1 MAAGRCK
8 AAYRTD
14 ECEEERMIEIKD
26 DDLPI
31 EVAKKIIFAKK
42 KTQTLIEREV
52 EAECREL
59 AGYKRQ
65 LQKEWI
71 PCSERIPE
79 EGAPDLGN

>member
-52 EAECREL
+52 
-59 AGYKRQ
+59 
-65 LQKEWI
+65 
-71 PCSERIPE
+71 
-79 EGAPDLGN
+79 

>member
-42 KTQTLIEREV
+42 KTKTLIGQEV
-52 EAECREL
+52 EVDMFDIDDLKEIAMHIMAYCECHN
-59 AGYKRQ
+59 
-65 LQKEWI
+65 
-71 PCSERIPE
+71 
-79 EGAPDLGN
+79 D

>member
-42 KTQTLIEREV
+42 KTQTLIEREA
-52 EAECREL
+52 EADMFDIDDLKEIAMHIIAYCECHN
-59 AGYKRQ
+59 
-65 LQKEWI
+65 
-71 PCSERIPE
+71 
-79 EGAPDLGN
+79 D

>member
-42 KTQTLIEREV
+42 KSQTLIEREV
-52 EAECREL
+52 EADMFDIDDLKEIAMHIIAYCECHN
-59 AGYKRQ
+59 
-65 LQKEWI
+65 
-71 PCSERIPE
+71 
-79 EGAPDLGN
+79 D